1 MKDIKIESNLTVYD
15 DFNELPSDI
24 ASLMEKAIEA
34 RKNAYAP
41 YSKFSVGAAILL
53 DNNQVVTGNN
63 QENASY
69 PSGLCAERTAIYYAG
84 SQYPDA
90 KILKMALTAGSRVNQ
105 TITPIPPCGACRQA
119 IAEYEVKQESPIEI
133 YFMGETGKVVK
144 SNSLANLLPLG
155 FDRSFL

>member
-1 MKDIKIESNLTVYD
+1 MKEIKIESVLTVFD
-15 DFNELPSDI
+15 NFNELPSDI
-24 ASLMEKAIEA
+24 ASLMEQAIEA

-41 YSKFSVGAAILL
+41 YSNFSVGAAILL

-84 SQYPDA
+84 AQYPDA
-90 KILKMALTAGSRVNQ
+90 KILKMVLTAGSRINQ

-119 IAEYEVKQESPIEI
+119 IAEYEVKQETPIEI

>member
-1 MKDIKIESNLTVYD
+1 MKDIKIESTLTVYED
-15 DFNELPSDI
+15 YNELPQDVALLMDQ
-24 ASLMEKAIEA
+24 ASKA
-34 RKNAYAP
+34 RLKAYAP
-41 YSKFSVGAAILL
+41 YSKFLVGAAILL
-53 DNNQVVTGNN
+53 DNGEVITGNN

-84 SQYPDA
+84 AEYPDA
-90 KILKMALTAGSRVNQ
+90 KIITMALTAGSQNQ
-105 TITPIPPCGACRQA
+105 PTASPIPPCGACRQA
-119 IAEYEVKQESPIEI
+119 ISEYEVKQDSPIEI

>member
-1 MKDIKIESNLTVYD
+1 MKDIKIESTLTVYD
-15 DFNELPSDI
+15 NFNELPSDI

-41 YSKFSVGAAILL
+41 YSNFSVGAAILL
-53 DNNQVVTGNN
+53 DNNQIVTGNN

-90 KILKMALTAGSRVNQ
+90 KIVKMALTAGSRISQ

-119 IAEYEVKQESPIEI
+119 IAEYEVKQKTPIEI